1 MKCMDRNSK
10 VKLQRHT
17 TFTSCYGF
25 DVSRPQFRGSFCV
38 IQRFLIIPLR
48 NQGGKILQSQIR
60 SESCIGGDK
69 LITAEPPLTATSLQH
84 LCFWSRQ
91 TVQILILIL
100 ASTTAESSQQQ
111 RDKTL
116 DNGQLIN
123 D

>member
-1 MKCMDRNSK
+1 MDRNSK

-17 TFTSCYGF
+17 TLASCYGF
-25 DVSRPQFRGSFCV
+25 DVSRPQFRGSFSV

-48 NQGGKILQSQIR
+48 NQGGKRLQLQIR

-69 LITAEPPLTATSLQH
+69 LITAEPPLTATSLQQSQ
-84 LCFWSRQ
+84 CFWSRR